1 MALKE
6 KLRVMVVDDMSASR
20 ALVYNCFDMMGV
32 KNVMAAKNG
41 QDALQAL
48 QKTPVHIVISD
59 YNMPEMDGLQLL
71 QALRKNPKTARTGF
85 ILVTGSQD
93 KALIEKGKKLGMN
106 NYLAKP
112 FNPRDLERCV
122 ERVVG
127 KLS

>member
-1 MALKE
+1 MSLKE
-6 KLRVMVVDDMSASR
+6 KLRVLVVDDLSASR

-32 KNVMAAKNG
+32 KNIMAAKNG
-41 QDALQAL
+41 VDALEAI
-48 QKTPVHIVISD
+48 KKSPVHIVISD
-59 YNMPEMDGLQLL
+59 YNMPGMDGLQLL
-71 QALRKNPKTARTGF
+71 QAIRSNPKTARTGF

-93 KALIEKGKKLGMN
+93 KALIDKGRKLGMN

-112 FNPRDLERCV
+112 FNPRDLERCI